1 MTASAKKTVFE
12 AKWLR
17 NDTFEK
23 GVIGVAYI
31 ADGFYDEESA
41 EYEAYLFDGGD
52 ERGACY
58 CSRED
63 FEVVQ
68 D

>member
-1 MTASAKKTVFE
+1 MSTVRQVFQ
-12 AKWLR
+12 AKWIAKDSNLPKEG
-17 NDTFEK
+17 T
-23 GVIGVAYI
+23 IGAAYI

-41 EYEAYLFDGGD
+41 EYEAYLFDFGHEDGP
-52 ERGACY
+52 CY